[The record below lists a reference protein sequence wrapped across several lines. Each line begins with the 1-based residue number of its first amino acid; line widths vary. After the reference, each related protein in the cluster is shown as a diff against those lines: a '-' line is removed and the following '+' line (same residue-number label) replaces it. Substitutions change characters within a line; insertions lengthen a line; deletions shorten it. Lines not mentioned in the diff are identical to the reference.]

1 MYKCTS
7 GQRSFYCKGE
17 AAWNSLP
24 GELRNYASLNRKT
37 NYRPFS
43 LTSFNCP
50 YTNTEIII
58 ICVLILILVLF
69 KLYFLGAGY

>member
-7 GQRSFYCKGE
+7 GQRNFYCKGE

-37 NYRPFS
+37 NHKPFS
-43 LTSFNCP
+43 LTSFNSP